1 LTAAWATSALAV
13 SSGDA
18 RYDAKRLQ
26 AAWQMRR
33 RCSSQAERRMR
44 YVDMHTDMHASRAY
58 VQTYIHAYIHTC
70 MHAHIHIYMA
80 KEEALQQSKHT
91 EAEWGFGKVAC

>member
-1 LTAAWATSALAV
+1 MGHLGLGSV
-13 SSGDA
+13 V
-18 RYDAKRLQ
+18 
-26 AAWQMRR
+26 RR
-33 RCSSQAERRMR
+33 RQIRRKKAAGSMANEEALQLSSTERRMR